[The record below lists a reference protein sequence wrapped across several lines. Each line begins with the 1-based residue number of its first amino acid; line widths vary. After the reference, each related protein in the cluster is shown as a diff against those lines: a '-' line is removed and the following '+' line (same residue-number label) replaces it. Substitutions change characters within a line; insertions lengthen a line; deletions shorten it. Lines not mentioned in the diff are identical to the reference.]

1 MCFEFFFITFAAYKN
16 INMELKDRI
25 IDEAGKLFVKHGI
38 KRISMD
44 EIASKLG
51 ISKRTIYQNF
61 KDKEDLLLQYLQNL
75 ELMQIEYLKDLSK
88 NEQTV
93 VHVFLRSIEMH
104 KDFDFFNVSFLD
116 DVEKY
121 YPKAKKELIDQQNR
135 GIFFIKQFLE
145 EGMDQGV
152 IRKDLNI
159 EVVSYLLQDS
169 SRTFVN
175 ATRLANK
182 SFSNWELFFTS
193 MINFIRGISSA
204 EGIEIVDTFLTKYY
218 SDINV

>member
-1 MCFEFFFITFAAYKN
+1 
-16 INMELKDRI
+16 
-25 IDEAGKLFVKHGI
+25 
-38 KRISMD
+38 MD

-104 KDFDFFNVSFLD
+104 KDFDFFNVNFLD
-116 DVEKY
+116 DIEKY

>member
-1 MCFEFFFITFAAYKN
+1 MD
-16 INMELKDRI
+16 LKDRI
-25 IDEAGKLFVKHGI
+25 INQAGELFMKHGI

-61 KDKEDLLLQYLQNL
+61 IDKEDLLLQYIQHL
-75 ELMQIEYLKDLSK
+75 ESLQIEYVKDLSK

-93 VHVFLRSIEMH
+93 VHVFLRTIEMH
-104 KDFDFFNVSFLD
+104 KEIGFFNIRFID
-116 DVEKY
+116 DVKKY
-121 YPKAKKELIDQQNR
+121 YPKAKKEMIDQQKR
-135 GIFFIKQFLE
+135 GIISIKQFLE
-145 EGMDQGV
+145 EGIDQGV

-159 EVVSYLLQDS
+159 EVVSYLLQDNN
-169 SRTFVN
+169 RTFID
-175 ATRLANK
+175 ASRLTNK
-182 SFSNWELFFTS
+182 TFSNWDLFFTS

-204 EGIEIVDTFLTKYY
+204 DGIEIVDAFLTKYY

>member
-1 MCFEFFFITFAAYKN
+1 
-16 INMELKDRI
+16 MELRDRI
-25 IDEAGKLFVKHGI
+25 IQQAGELFVNHGI

-61 KDKEDLLLQYLQNL
+61 IDKEDLLLQYIQHL
-75 ELMQIEYLKDLSK
+75 ESLQIEYVKDLSK

-93 VHVFLRSIEMH
+93 VHVFLRTIEMH
-104 KDFDFFNVSFLD
+104 KEIGFFNIRFID
-116 DVEKY
+116 DVKKY
-121 YPKAKKELIDQQNR
+121 YPKAKKEMIDQQKR
-135 GIFFIKQFLE
+135 GIISIKQFLE
-145 EGMDQGV
+145 EGIDQGV

-159 EVVSYLLQDS
+159 EVVSYLLQDNN
-169 SRTFVN
+169 RTFID
-175 ATRLANK
+175 ASRLTNK
-182 SFSNWELFFTS
+182 TFSNWDLFFTS

-204 EGIEIVDTFLTKYY
+204 DGIEIVDAFLTKYY